1 MTHVHARSTIV
12 ASRLSRLLPRIAAS
26 RSGTSCSPSLLCP
39 ACLLTS
45 ALPAPSCCSALLLAS
60 LRRSIIDELSGP
72 GRRHSQQ
79 GCWGRLYAACGGFPV
94 PGGELRLVRSPSSI
108 FEQNGVP
115 QVVMQPRCVG
125 RKRVARAWAAQARC
139 GRMPRG
145 GSSAQEALLKGSGG
159 RGSVRAR
166 RCSLA

>member
-1 MTHVHARSTIV
+1 MRARSTILGPRR
-12 ASRLSRLLPRIAAS
+12 SRLSPRIAAG
-26 RSGTSCSPSLLCP
+26 RSGASCSPSLLCP
-39 ACLLTS
+39 TCLPTT
-45 ALPAPSCCSALLLAS
+45 ALPAPFCCSALLLAS

-79 GCWGRLYAACGGFPV
+79 GCWGRLYAACGGSPV

-145 GSSAQEALLKGSGG
+145 GSSAQEALLKASGG

>member
-1 MTHVHARSTIV
+1 MIARCDAHARAVHHSGPAAIETIHKDSGRTLRCIV
-12 ASRLSRLLPRIAAS
+12 LAFPALPNML
-26 RSGTSCSPSLLCP
+26 THDCSPGSF
-39 ACLLTS
+39 
-45 ALPAPSCCSALLLAS
+45 CCSALLLAS
-60 LRRSIIDELSGP
+60 LRRSIINELSSS

-79 GCWGRLYAACGGFPV
+79 GCWGGPYAACGGSPV
-94 PGGELRLVRSPSSI
+94 PGGELRLVRSP
-108 FEQNGVP
+108 P

-145 GSSAQEALLKGSGG
+145 GSSAQEALLKASGG